1 MNLYLYEVMSPEM
14 RMAVETLEGACEQ
27 LVHTVGN
34 PNHVLLNRF
43 MEFYYYTCLNIVL
56 THNIPDVIYEK
67 PEGMHISNI
76 QRRTGINEHTIGR
89 ILRLLASKHIFT
101 EVQENVFAHNR
112 LSIHLLSS
120 NPLTD
125 MGKHFADEALK
136 SSINSPEVLGD
147 QDWTHS
153 TSPSKT
159 AFNKL
164 TGSSRTL
171 FEYYEE
177 ITKDHPVGTHRGA
190 RFARG
195 LIGCVVAFES
205 RAVVH
210 GYPWKDLGQNAVVCD
225 LGSGVGTMSMELAK
239 EHPNLQF
246 VLHDTPQRLKQAK
259 EENRVEFIPINF
271 MTTPPAAGC
280 DAYYMKNIMHA
291 WSDDAPAVEVLSNV
305 RRAMGPHSCVLLHE
319 HILQYPFRVSDSE
332 HLLREQA
339 PEPLLANYGAGR
351 IRQYYLDMALMNLI
365 NGKARTFPGYV
376 KLGESTGLEF
386 VNVWD
391 LGETSVLEYRLLGR

>member
-1 MNLYLYEVMSPEM
+1 MFPCD
-14 RMAVETLEGACEQ
+14 R
-27 LVHTVGN
+27 
-34 PNHVLLNRF
+34 
-43 MEFYYYTCLNIVL
+43 
-56 THNIPDVIYEK
+56 
-67 PEGMHISNI
+67 
-76 QRRTGINEHTIGR
+76 
-89 ILRLLASKHIFT
+89 
-101 EVQENVFAHNR
+101 AH
-112 LSIHLLSS
+112 
-120 NPLTD
+120 
-125 MGKHFADEALK
+125 ADEGLK
-136 SSINSPEVLGD
+136 SSINLPEVLGD

-164 TGSSRTL
+164 TD
-171 FEYYEE
+171 YEG
-177 ITKDHPVGTHRGA
+177 HPVGTHRGA

-259 EENRVEFIPINF
+259 EEVWPAALPSALAENRVEFIPINF

-280 DAYYMKNIMHA
+280 DVYYMKNIMHA
-291 WSDDAPAVEVLSNV
+291 WSDDAPAAKVLSNV
-305 RRAMGPHSCVLLHE
+305 RRAMGPHSRVLL
-319 HILQYPFRVSDSE
+319 P
-332 HLLREQA
+332 
-339 PEPLLANYGAGR
+339 PEPLLANYGSGR

-365 NGKARTFPGYV
+365 NGKARTLPGYV
-376 KLGESTGLEF
+376 KLGESAGLEF
-386 VNVWD
+386 VKVWD
-391 LGETSVLEYRLLGR
+391 LGETSVIEYRLLGR